1 MKIFLAPMEGLI
13 DLHMRSC
20 LTGVGGFDI
29 CVTEFIRVVDDLLPN
44 NVFQRLCPELETGCQ
59 TPAGTPVHLQLL
71 GGVPDAM
78 AINAHRAVELGA
90 PAIDINFGCPSKFVN
105 RKAGGAVLLKEPER
119 VRAVTQAVREAL
131 PAHIPVS
138 AKIRLGYED
147 TTLALDNALAVQQAG
162 ADWITVHART
172 KLDGYKAPAQWQW
185 LRRIRDQLSIPV
197 VANGDINSVEDYRRC
212 FEISGCE
219 DIMLGRG
226 AVSRPDL
233 ARQIRAYNEGGEIAA
248 LDWSQIQAL
257 LADFLSAMQA
267 QPGLKEA
274 RILGRVKQWLAMLK
288 REYPA
293 AAELFGHI
301 RAERDLAKLRS
312 LIRVGYT

>member
-13 DLHMRSC
+13 DVHLRNC

-29 CVTEFIRVVDDLLPN
+29 CVTEFIRVVDDLLPT
-44 NVFQRLCPELETGCQ
+44 NVFQRLCPELDAGCQ
-59 TPAGTPVHLQLL
+59 TQAGTPVHLQLL
-71 GGVPDAM
+71 GGIPEAM
-78 AINAHRAVELGA
+78 AENAIRAVALGA

-105 RKAGGAVLLKEPER
+105 RKAGGAVLLKEPAR
-119 VRAVTQAVREAL
+119 VQAITQAVREAV
-131 PAHIPVS
+131 PAHVPVS

-147 TTLALDNALAVQQAG
+147 TELTLDNALAVQQAG

-172 KLDGYKAPAQWQW
+172 KVDGYKAPACWQW
-185 LRRIRDQLSIPV
+185 LSRIRDQLSIPV

-226 AVSRPDL
+226 AVGCPDL
-233 ARQIRAYNEGGEIAA
+233 ARQIRSYADGGELTPLA
-248 LDWSQIQAL
+248 WSDIQIL

-274 RILGRVKQWLAMLK
+274 RILGRIKQWLAMLK
-288 REYPA
+288 RQYPGA
-293 AAELFGHI
+293 NDLFEKI
-301 RAERDLAKLRS
+301 RPERDLAKVHS
-312 LIRVGYT
+312 LIKLVYT